1 MPRNNPTSEERIRF
15 LTERKAELVLSLN
28 AHLDSPLDGRGLAS
42 GVYTA
47 IEYYRLRLTEELA
60 FAEWLLV
67 QDPVT

>member
-15 LTERKAELVLSLN
+15 LRERTAELVLFLN
-28 AHLDSPLDGRGLAS
+28 ARLASFPNGLDSHQLNDAF
-42 GVYTA
+42 
-47 IEYYRLRLTEELA
+47 EYHKRRLTEELE